1 MDYLREA
8 KLAGWPKISD
18 DGEALAGRPDGCSR
32 DLDVRGHVDVYQGS
46 RRHPLLTIAG

>member
-18 DGEALAGRPDGCSR
+18 AREALAGRPDGCSR
-32 DLDVRGHVDVYQGS
+32 NLDVPGCVDVYHAADVRS
-46 RRHPLLTIAG
+46 AT